1 MRLLVLGGTHF
12 VGRAVVAAAL
22 DRGDTVTVVTRG
34 KTGRPA
40 PAAEAIHADRTSAG
54 ALSAALAGRAWEAV
68 IDTWSGA
75 PRVVRDSARLLAG
88 RAGHYGY
95 VSSRSVYSWPT
106 PVGSDETATVVKAD
120 PSSGDDTDYAEA
132 KRGGEI
138 AVAEAFGERALLARA
153 GLILGPYEDVGRLP
167 WWLRRLQRGG
177 RVLAPGPPDRPLQLL
192 DVRDLAAWMLA
203 CAQKGLGGVFNVVSR
218 SGHATMG
225 SLLAAAKRESGPDA
239 ELVWASPE
247 AISAAG
253 IEAWTELPIWLPP
266 TGEAAGLHDCNVER
280 AHAAGLAC
288 RPATDTV
295 ADTWRWLCAEGGSH
309 VPRGRP
315 PVGLDP
321 EKERRFLATLT

>member
-1 MRLLVLGGTHF
+1 
-12 VGRAVVAAAL
+12 
-22 DRGDTVTVVTRG
+22 
-34 KTGRPA
+34 
-40 PAAEAIHADRTSAG
+40 
-54 ALSAALAGRAWEAV
+54 
-68 IDTWSGA
+68 
-75 PRVVRDSARLLAG
+75 
-88 RAGHYGY
+88 
-95 VSSRSVYSWPT
+95 
-106 PVGSDETATVVKAD
+106 
-120 PSSGDDTDYAEA
+120 
-132 KRGGEI
+132 
-138 AVAEAFGERALLARA
+138 
-153 GLILGPYEDVGRLP
+153 
-167 WWLRRLQRGG
+167 
-177 RVLAPGPPDRPLQLL
+177 
-192 DVRDLAAWMLA
+192 
-203 CAQKGLGGVFNVVSR
+203 
-218 SGHATMG
+218 MG

-321 EKERRFLATLT
+321 EKERRFLATRT